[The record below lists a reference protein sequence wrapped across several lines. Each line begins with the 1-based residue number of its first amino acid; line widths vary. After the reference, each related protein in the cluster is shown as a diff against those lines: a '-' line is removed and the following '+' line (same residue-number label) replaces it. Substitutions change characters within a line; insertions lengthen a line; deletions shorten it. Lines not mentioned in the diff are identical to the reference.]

1 MSIPYLTI
9 AAAAAA
15 AVLAIAHL
23 ADLDVALGLLVV

>member
-9 AAAAAA
+9 AAAAA